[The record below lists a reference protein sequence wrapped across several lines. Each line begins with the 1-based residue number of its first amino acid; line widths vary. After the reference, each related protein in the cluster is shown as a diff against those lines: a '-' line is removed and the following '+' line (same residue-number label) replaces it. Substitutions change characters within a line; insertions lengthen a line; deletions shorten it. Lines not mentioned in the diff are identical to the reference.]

1 MKFYIFWEKPY
12 LTFVSGRIF
21 IFSGFIV
28 LQEMKKFLNNSWLNC
43 NQIDMK
49 EVVSVKHEWNT
60 IAWVKSCIWGIKFK
74 IY

>member
-12 LTFVSGRIF
+12 LTFVSDRIF

-49 EVVSVKHEWNT
+49 EVVSVKHEWNV